1 MAADEQRICVFDTTL
16 RDGEQ
21 SPGASMTPGEKLL
34 IARQLEKLGVDVI
47 EAGFP
52 VASDGDF
59 KAVRL
64 IAEEIRGTEI
74 AAIARAVAPDIDRAW
89 AALKKAAR
97 PRIHVFISSSDIHLK
112 HQLGKSRVEVLAQ
125 AYGAVVHARTYTDN
139 VEFSA
144 MDATRTDREFL
155 RDILTAALAAGA
167 TTVNVADTVGYA
179 VPDEFGALISFL
191 MKNVSGI
198 KHAVLSVHCHD
209 DLGLATANSLAAVRN
224 GARQVKCTMNGIGER
239 AGNAAL
245 EEVVMA
251 LHTRKDFYG
260 LSTGIRTE
268 HIYETS
274 CLVSRIAHIPVQP
287 NKAVIGANAFAH
299 ESGIHQDGIIK
310 EKSTYEIMT
319 PQSVGRAE
327 TPLVLGKHSG
337 RHAMK
342 EHLRKMGYVLTQQQL
357 DGVTARFKELA
368 GRNKE
373 ILPGDLKSIVR
384 EEIDGAKQGLQRIK
398 EPANASLCEEV
409 SGRLS

>member
-1 MAADEQRICVFDTTL
+1 MKLEKERIAVFDTTL

-34 IARQLEKLGVDVI
+34 IARQLQKLGVDVI

-59 KAVRL
+59 KSVRL
-64 IAEEIRGTEI
+64 IAEEIRGAEI

-112 HQLGKSRVEVLAQ
+112 HQLMKSRVEVLAQ
-125 AYGAVVHARTYTDN
+125 AYAAVVRARTYTHN
-139 VEFSA
+139 IEFSA

-155 RDILTAALAAGA
+155 RDILEAALAAGA
-167 TTVNVADTVGYA
+167 TTINVADTVGYA
-179 VPDEFGALISFL
+179 VPDEFGALIAYL
-191 MKNVSGI
+191 MKNVGGMDQ
-198 KHAVLSVHCHD
+198 AVLSVHCHD
-209 DLGLATANSLAAVRN
+209 DLGLATANSLAGLRN

-251 LHTRKDFYG
+251 LQTRKDFFG
-260 LSTGIRTE
+260 VRTGIRTE

-274 CLVSRIAHIPVQP
+274 RLVSRITGIPVQP
-287 NKAVIGANAFAH
+287 NKAVVGANAFAH

-310 EKSTYEIMT
+310 ERSTYEIMT
-319 PQSVGRAE
+319 PQSVGIPASRL
-327 TPLVLGKHSG
+327 TLGKHSG
-337 RHAMK
+337 SHAINERLK
-342 EHLRKMGYVLTQQQL
+342 KLGYALTAQEL
-357 DGVTARFKELA
+357 DRIILLFKARADREKRISED
-368 GRNKE
+368 
-373 ILPGDLKSIVR
+373 DLMAIVR
-384 EEIDGAKQGLQRIK
+384 EETLRVKDIRALVDVKTA
-398 EPANASLCEEV
+398 ETAT
-409 SGRLS
+409 

>member
-1 MAADEQRICVFDTTL
+1 MKSEKQKIAVFDTTL

-21 SPGASMTPGEKLL
+21 SPGASMTPEEKLL

-52 VASDGDF
+52 VSSEGDF

-64 IAEEIRGTEI
+64 IAEEIRGVEI

-89 AALKKAAR
+89 NALKKAFR

-112 HQLGKSRVEVLAQ
+112 HQLMKSRAEVLGQ
-125 AYGAVVHARTYTDN
+125 AYASVVRARTYTDN

-144 MDATRTDREFL
+144 MDATRTDREYL

-179 VPDEFGALISFL
+179 VPDEFGALIAYL

-198 KHAVLSVHCHD
+198 DQAVLSVHCHD

-224 GARQVKCTMNGIGER
+224 GARQVKCTINGIGER

-251 LHTRKDFYG
+251 LRTREDFFG
-260 LSTGIRTE
+260 LRTGIRAE
-268 HIYETS
+268 RIYETS
-274 CLVSRIAHIPVQP
+274 CLVSRIVRIPVQP
-287 NKAVIGANAFAH
+287 NKAVVGANAFAH

-310 EKSTYEIMT
+310 ERSTYEIMT
-319 PQSVGRAE
+319 PQSVGIPASHL
-327 TPLVLGKHSG
+327 TLGKHSG
-337 RHAMK
+337 RHAIK
-342 EHLRKMGYVLTQQQL
+342 ERLKILGYAPTAQELDRIIPLFKALADRKKCVSEDDLM
-357 DGVTARFKELA
+357 A
-368 GRNKE
+368 
-373 ILPGDLKSIVR
+373 ILR
-384 EEIDGAKQGLQRIK
+384 EEALRVKDIRHLDIDKRA
-398 EPANASLCEEV
+398 ETAT
-409 SGRLS
+409 